1 MDGIGLVGLGL
12 GLGLSKT
19 VHLFEDKAPASA
31 SFLEDLDN
39 PGLPFPLIAPEGT
52 AAGFLLGWKS
62 DVALL
67 DRDREGCVV
76 ELFFPNDRSAVK
88 SLLLC

>member
-1 MDGIGLVGLGL
+1 MDGIGLGI

-19 VHLFEDKAPASA
+19 VHLFEDTAPPSA
-31 SFLEDLDN
+31 PFLEDLDN
-39 PGLPFPLIAPEGT
+39 PGVPFPLIAPEGT

-67 DRDREGCVV
+67 DREGCVV
-76 ELFFPNDRSAVK
+76 ELFFPNRCSSVK

>member
-1 MDGIGLVGLGL
+1 MDGIGLGL

-19 VHLFEDKAPASA
+19 VHLFEDTAPASA
-31 SFLEDLDN
+31 PFLENLDN

-67 DRDREGCVV
+67 DREGCVV